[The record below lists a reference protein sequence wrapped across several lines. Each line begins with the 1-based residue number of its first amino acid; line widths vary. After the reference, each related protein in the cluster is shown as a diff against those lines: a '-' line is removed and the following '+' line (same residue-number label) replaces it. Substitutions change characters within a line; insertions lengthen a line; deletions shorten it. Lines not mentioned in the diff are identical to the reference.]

1 MTMSTAI
8 IDIRQARSNDAE
20 AIAEVHFLSWKGA
33 YSGIIP
39 HRSLNAMLGRRQSA
53 WWANAIQNSTQ
64 ILVAEVD
71 GCVVGYTT
79 LGASRA
85 RVLPQQG
92 EIYELYIRPEYQ
104 GIGLGSRLLDAA
116 RVNLRNMELRGT
128 VIWALEENDLALT
141 FYRGAGG
148 QDVAEGVECF
158 DCKVLRK
165 VAFVWN

>member
-1 MTMSTAI
+1 MSTAI
-8 IDIRQARSNDAE
+8 IDIRRARTDDAE

-39 HRSLNAMLGRRQSA
+39 HRSLNAMLSRRRTA

-71 GCVVGYTT
+71 GSVVGYTT

-85 RVLPQQG
+85 RALPQQG
-92 EIYELYIRPEYQ
+92 EVYELYIRPEYQ
-104 GIGLGSRLLDAA
+104 GVGIGRRLLDSA
-116 RVNLRNMELRGT
+116 RGSLRNMELRGT
-128 VIWALEENDLALT
+128 VIWALEENSLAMT

-148 QDVAEGVECF
+148 HDVAEGVECF
-158 DCKVLRK
+158 DGKVLRK